1 MFFIRTIAF
10 YFVTARKRSLR
21 RLCFYTCLSVHR
33 RGVVS
38 QHALQ
43 VSSRVYPSMPCGF
56 PGPHPGGSLRV
67 WLGGLQAH
75 TGGGE
80 VEESGLGGLQ
90 AHTGG
95 GSWGVWPGGSPG
107 PHPGGSPG
115 PHLGGVSQHAL
126 RQTPRLMATAAGGTH
141 PTGMHSCFISRFV
154 YSNSGWNIL
163 KFKDLSLPLFAQQLD
178 FLLHQQ

>member
-33 RGVVS
+33 RRVVAQHALQVVS

-43 VSSRVYPSMPCGF
+43 VSSRVYPSMPCRF
-56 PGPHPGGSLRV
+56 PGPHPGGAWGSGWGVSRST
-67 WLGGLQAH
+67 LGGGKLRSLA
-75 TGGGE
+75 
-80 VEESGLGGLQ
+80 
-90 AHTGG
+90 
-95 GSWGVWPGGSPG
+95 WGVSRPTPGGISMPT
-107 PHPGGSPG
+107 PGGCIPACTEAD
-115 PHLGGVSQHAL
+115 P
-126 RQTPRLMATAAGGTH
+126 PRLMATAAGGTH
-141 PTGMHSCFISRFV
+141 PTGMDFCFISRFV